1 MSMSRQTRV
10 VVFLVAAVSVGL
22 AQLLAAQVV
31 ATGLV
36 NPRGIAQ
43 APNGSMYVAEAG
55 NGGTGCAA
63 PPAPCFGL
71 TGALTQIDPTGVAS
85 PVRIISGLP
94 SLTRRTPAES
104 TGPNH
109 LSFLG
114 TGGLYL
120 TMGLGGDVPLRE
132 SLGPQA
138 AILGKVLKVAA
149 SGQWKVVADVT
160 AHEQLW
166 NPDLGV
172 VDSNPYGIAAL
183 ASRRIVADAGANA
196 VIEALPNG
204 TTRTLAVFPTRM
216 VPPPRPA
223 WGAAR
228 PDAAG
233 ADVRCRGAR
242 RLPLCRRADGVPVPG
257 GRSAR
262 LSRAC
267 RGGRAGGLCDRVHH
281 DHRHRVRPRGSPVRA
296 PVFLGLGFPANT
308 GKLSRV
314 DTCGSVPVDL
324 QLGLSHPT
332 GLVIGV
338 DGAAYVTNKT
348 LAPTGT
354 GEVLRIPL
362 D

>member
-1 MSMSRQTRV
+1 MSRQIRV

-43 APNGSMYVAEAG
+43 APNGWIYVAEAG

-71 TGALTQIDPTGVAS
+71 TGALTQIDPTGVDS

-109 LSFLG
+109 LSFQG

-149 SGQWKVVADVT
+149 SGEWKVVADVT
-160 AHEQLW
+160 AHEQRW
-166 NPDLGV
+166 NPDLGI

-196 VIEALPNG
+196 LIEALPSG

-216 VPPPRPA
+216 VPPPGPPGA
-223 WGAAR
+223 PLVPMQPVPTSVAEGPDGYLYVGELTGFPFQAGAAR
-228 PDAAG
+228 VYRVPPEGG
-233 ADVRCRGAR
+233 APEVCATGFTTITDIAFDPEG
-242 RLPLCRRADGVPVPG
+242 RLYVLQF
-257 GRSAR
+257 S
-262 LSRAC
+262 S
-267 RGGRAGGLCDRVHH
+267 
-281 DHRHRVRPRGSPVRA
+281 
-296 PVFLGLGFPANT
+296 GLGFPANT

-314 DTCGSVPVDL
+314 DTCGSAPVDL
-324 QLGLSHPT
+324 QVGLSHPT

-338 DGAAYVTNKT
+338 DGAVYVTNKT